1 MFHSVKAASRGI
13 SLSLSLSKLLNIAST
28 ISFEFKRHR
37 YMGGMILSA
46 MQDTVL

>member
-13 SLSLSLSKLLNIAST
+13 SLSLSKLLNIAST